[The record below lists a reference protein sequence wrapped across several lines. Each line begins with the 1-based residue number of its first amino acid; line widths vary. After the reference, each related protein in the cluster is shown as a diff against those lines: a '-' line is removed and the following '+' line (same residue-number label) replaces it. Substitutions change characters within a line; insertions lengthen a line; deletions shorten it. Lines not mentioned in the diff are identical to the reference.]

1 MIRLEIQASIIKL
14 LFDPDGFTLKE
25 MRDLEGKLDVY
36 HKAKAMRL
44 NLDLIDDQQ
53 MFNEVE
59 AV

>member
-1 MIRLEIQASIIKL
+1 MIRHEIQALILKL

-44 NLDLIDDQQ
+44 DLDLIDDQQ
-53 MFNEVE
+53 MVNEV
-59 AV
+59 VTV